1 MLFYRVGCHAASDSN
16 NFGYT
21 LNENTMKFNYL
32 VLLPVFAGLI
42 ACGQSQKVP
51 ASHSNIGYDDAG
63 RLYFEKDNRKFYA
76 DTTGPRFTLK
86 EFMGNPQGTAEGVEF
101 DFGRLKG
108 TFTYGLI
115 PYGKADHPLPVFRFS
130 TPIREGKVEVDI
142 KNAFRYPYDFVDW
155 KENGYLTIGY
165 RLTAENGM
173 ILYDGEVSLTGTGP
187 FEVAPAI
194 YEGPFVNKIMPEEAT
209 VWCNTTLPVQASLE
223 VNGQVYESDGKV
235 TYHEWR
241 VTGLEPDT
249 KYDYTVNYGELS
261 QQYHF
266 KTTPEKGSRAPFV
279 FGYSSDSRHATGG
292 GERRI
297 EGANAYIM
305 KKIAALAYSKNA
317 AFVQFTGDMINGY
330 LSNRKEQEVQYTNWK
345 KSIESFWHYMP
356 FNVGMGNHEALGH
369 IFRDDENRQVAFVD
383 GFPYETQSG
392 EAVFANAFVNPVNGP
407 ASEDGNRYD
416 PNPATLDFPSYDENV
431 YFYTYGNVAMIVLNS
446 NYWFAPSMKR
456 ETSSGGGLHGYLMDN
471 QLAWLKT
478 TLEILET
485 DNDIDHVFVTQ
496 HTPAFPNGGHSG
508 DDMWYSGNNEMRPW
522 IAGKPVEKGI
532 IERRDQYLDIL
543 INESSKTVA
552 ILTGDEH
559 NYNWLK
565 LTREVPIYPEGYE
578 HEKLN
583 VSRPVYQIN
592 NGAAGAPY
600 YGQEVLPWSDFTQS
614 FSVENALCLF
624 YVDGKKITMKV
635 INPDTLNEIDR
646 VELR

>member
-1 MLFYRVGCHAASDSN
+1 MSK
-16 NFGYT
+16 
-21 LNENTMKFNYL
+21 NTMKFRFL
-32 VLLPVFAGLI
+32 FLLPVFVGLL
-42 ACGQSQKVP
+42 ASGQSQEIP
-51 ASHSNIGYDDAG
+51 ASYSNLGYDDNG
-63 RLYFEKDNRKFYA
+63 LLYFEKDNRKFYA

-86 EFMGNPQGTAEGVEF
+86 ELMGNPQGTADGVLF

-115 PYGKADHPLPVFRFS
+115 PYGKADHPLPVFRFT
-130 TPIREGKVEVDI
+130 TPIKNGKVEVDI
-142 KNAFRYPYDFVDW
+142 KNAFRYPYDFVNW
-155 KENGYLTIGY
+155 KENGFLTIGY
-165 RLTAENGM
+165 RLTGENGM
-173 ILYDGEVSLTGTGP
+173 ILFDGEVSLTGTGP

-194 YEGPFVNKIMPEEAT
+194 YEGPFVNKIMPDEAT
-209 VWCNTTLPVQASLE
+209 VWCNTTLPVGASLE
-223 VNGQVYESDGKV
+223 VNGKVYESDGKV

-241 VTGLEPDT
+241 VTGLNPNT
-249 KYDYTVNYGELS
+249 KYDYTVRYGKLS

-266 KTTPEKGSRAPFV
+266 KTAPEKGSRSPFV

-297 EGANAYIM
+297 YGANAYIM
-305 KKIAALAYSKNA
+305 KKIAALAYHENA

-330 LSNRKEQEVQYTNWK
+330 LSNREEQEVQYTNWK
-345 KSIESFWHYMP
+345 KSIEPFWHYMP
-356 FNVGMGNHEALGH
+356 FNAGMGNHEALNY
-369 IFRDDENRQVAFVD
+369 IFREEENRSVASID
-383 GFPYETQSG
+383 RFPYDTHSA
-392 EAVFANAFVNPVNGP
+392 EAVFAGAFVNPVNGP
-407 ASEDGNRYD
+407 SGEDGNRYD
-416 PNPATLDFPSYDENV
+416 PNPDGTDFPSYDENV
-431 YFYTYGNVAMIVLNS
+431 FYYTYGNVAMIVLNS
-446 NYWFAPSMKR
+446 DYWFAPSLRR
-456 ETSSGGGLHGYLMDN
+456 ETGTSGGLHGYLMDN
-471 QLAWLKT
+471 QLAWLEET
-478 TLEILET
+478 VSMLEN
-485 DNDIDHVFVTQ
+485 DRDIDHIFVTH

-532 IERRDQYLDIL
+532 IERRDEYLDIL
-543 INESSKTVA
+543 INGSSKVVA

-565 LTREVPIYPEGYE
+565 LTPEVPIYPEGYKYD
-578 HEKLN
+578 KLK
-583 VSRPVYQIN
+583 VSRSVYQIN

-624 YVDGKKITMKV
+624 YVDGKKITMRV